1 MKIGIIGLGLIGGS
15 LFKDLKKSYDV
26 IAVSN
31 SQSGKNIYKSYDVL
45 KDRDIV
51 FVCTPMNKTLKVL
64 DELENILL
72 PETTVTDVCSLK
84 EFVCKKKRPYNF
96 IPSHPMAGTEHKGYE
111 NSFEGLFKGAK
122 WVIIGRQED
131 KKAGGQE
138 DLNFIPSPFG
148 ERMPEGQ
155 ERGLQ
160 ENDKGLAL
168 LIEIINYVGAKPV
181 FMTAQEHD
189 EAAAMI
195 SHMPMVIAQALMLA
209 AKDNP
214 LALEI
219 ASSGFRDM
227 TRLALSNEEM
237 ACDMVSMNHKN
248 IEQAILKLYKAVGDL
263 TNGDYPKTIEEI
275 KQIRS
280 KMFLKE

>member
-15 LFKDLKKSYDV
+15 LFRDLRKAYDV
-26 IAVSN
+26 IAVSQ
-31 SQSGKNIYKSYDVL
+31 SQSGENIFKSYDVL

-51 FVCTPMNKTLKVL
+51 FVCTPMNKTLNVL
-64 DELENILL
+64 DELENILR
-72 PETTVTDVCSLK
+72 PQTTVTDVCSLK
-84 EFVCKKKRPYNF
+84 GFVCKKKRPYNF

-122 WVIIGRQED
+122 WVIIGRQKD
-131 KKAGGQE
+131 KKARE
-138 DLNFIPSPFG
+138 
-148 ERMPEGQ
+148 
-155 ERGLQ
+155 
-160 ENDKGLAL
+160 LAL

-181 FMTAQEHD
+181 FMTAQAHD

-214 LALEI
+214 AALEI

-248 IEQAILKLYKAVGDL
+248 IEQAILKLYKAIGEL
-263 TNGDYPKTIEEI
+263 TNSDYPKTIAEL
-275 KQIRS
+275 KNIRS
-280 KMFLKE
+280 RMFI